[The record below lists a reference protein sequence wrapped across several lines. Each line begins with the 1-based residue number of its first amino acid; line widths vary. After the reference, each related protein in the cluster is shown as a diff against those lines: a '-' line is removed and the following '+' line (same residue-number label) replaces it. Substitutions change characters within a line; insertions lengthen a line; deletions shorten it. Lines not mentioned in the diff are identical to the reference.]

1 MQIAA
6 CAAFDVFR
14 PLCFEYGFNGALT
27 LALLLYDY
35 FVHKLFYQPVFMHK
49 EVKIISRLL
58 T

>member
-49 EVKIISRLL
+49 EV
-58 T
+58 